1 MIKTILATVAL
12 LCLSLSL
19 SAGTVP
25 SGKQYSITF
34 AKPVQV
40 GSVKLAAGDYKL
52 KVDGSTAT
60 FVNSHKKEFTA
71 PVKVQPASKKA
82 PMTAVETKDDNG
94 VSQITA
100 IDIGGADFKFVF

>member
-1 MIKTILATVAL
+1 MIKRILATVAL
-12 LCLSLSL
+12 LCFSL

-25 SGKQYSITF
+25 SGKQYSVTF

-60 FVNSHKKEFTA
+60 FVNSHKKEFSA
-71 PVKVQPASKKA
+71 PVKVEPAAKKA
-82 PMTAVETKDDNG
+82 SATAVETKDDNG
-94 VSQITA
+94 VSQVTA
-100 IDIGGADFKFVF
+100 IDISGADFKFVF